1 MENAWSNSSNSSQN
15 YSFQYFMFC
24 MYFWPFSR
32 NTKPGYQDLGAGRGK
47 GRQGRGQW
55 RGEREGERER
65 ERGGGRGRERER
77 ESVGKEFV
85 ETRLIEG
92 CPR

>member
-1 MENAWSNSSNSSQN
+1 MV
-15 YSFQYFMFC
+15 
-24 MYFWPFSR
+24 
-32 NTKPGYQDLGAGRGK
+32 TKTLLLAEERG
-47 GRQGRGQW
+47 
-55 RGEREGERER
+55 GERGDRAGDSGGEGERER
-65 ERGGGRGRERER
+65 EREGGGGRERERER